1 MHARRSLG
9 QSRCYRRAVV
19 RPAGEGEAKDELT
32 MTTSADTATSDALER
47 DARVVHSTHGEVR
60 PGEIAIGVIIG
71 RTTEFFDFFVY
82 AIASVLVFPAFV
94 FPYLDPLEGTLASFA
109 LFSLAFFGRPL
120 GTFLFTY
127 IDQHHGRG
135 VKLTIALFLLG
146 GSTMAIA
153 LLPSHAQVGAASA
166 WLLGLFRLLQG
177 VALGGA
183 WDGLPSLLALNAP
196 HNKRGFYSM
205 IPQLG
210 APFGLMLACALFA
223 YFLAIL
229 EMQDFLRWGWRYPFF
244 VALALNIVALFA
256 RLRIVATPEF
266 KRLFDSRELQPSPP
280 FETLFAEWRTILLG
294 AFAPLASFALFH
306 LVAVFP
312 LSYNQLFTDSGPV
325 RFLLIEALGA
335 MVFVVAIILSGI
347 LADKVGRRAVLG
359 VSAALIGTFCFAP
372 ILLGFGQF
380 GEGLY
385 LLLGF
390 VLLGLSF
397 GQAAGA
403 VNSSFRQQ
411 YRYTGA
417 AIVSN
422 SAWFIGAGFAPLVAL
437 WLTARFGLWAVGLY
451 LLSGVVCTLGALFFN
466 RSYGQRE
473 IENAE
478 HPAVSD

>member
-1 MHARRSLG
+1 MNS
-9 QSRCYRRAVV
+9 
-19 RPAGEGEAKDELT
+19 
-32 MTTSADTATSDALER
+32 SADSATSTPLER
-47 DARVVHSTHGEVR
+47 DARVVNATYGEVR

-94 FPYLDPLEGTLASFA
+94 FPYLSPVDGTLASFG

-120 GTFLFTY
+120 GTFLFTW

-153 LLPSHAQVGAASA
+153 LLPSYSQVGAASA

-196 HNKRGFYSM
+196 EEKRGWYSM

-210 APFGLMLACALFA
+210 APLGLALACVLFA
-223 YFLAIL
+223 YFLALL
-229 EMQDFLRWGWRYPFF
+229 ETEDFLRWGWRYPFF
-244 VALALNIVALFA
+244 VALALNVVALFA

-280 FETLFAEWRTILLG
+280 FATLFAEWRTILLG

-312 LSYNQLFTDSGPV
+312 LSYNQLFTTSSPV

-335 MVFVVAIILSGI
+335 MVFIMAILASGI

-359 VSAALIGTFCFAP
+359 VSALLIGAFCFAP
-372 ILLGFGQF
+372 VLLGFGQF

-390 VLLGLSF
+390 ILLGLSF

-437 WLTARFGLWAVGLY
+437 WLTANVGLWAVGLY
-451 LLSGVVCTLGALFFN
+451 LLSGVLCTLGALYFN
-466 RSYGQRE
+466 RGYGRRDE
-473 IENAE
+473 ETSA
-478 HPAVSD
+478 HPAIAD

>member
-1 MHARRSLG
+1 MRKVETRALRGPQAR
-9 QSRCYRRAVV
+9 
-19 RPAGEGEAKDELT
+19 E
-32 MTTSADTATSDALER
+32 MTSKMSTAPDSASSAALER
-47 DARVVHSTHGEVR
+47 DARVVHGNGTNVR

-94 FPYLDPLEGTLASFA
+94 FPYLEPLQGTLASFA

-183 WDGLPSLLALNAP
+183 WDGLPSLLALTASKE
-196 HNKRGFYSM
+196 KRGWYSM

-210 APFGLMLACALFA
+210 APLGLALACVLFA
-223 YFLAIL
+223 YFLFL
-229 EMQDFLRWGWRYPFF
+229 LQPEDFLRWGWRYPFF

-266 KRLFDSRELQPSPP
+266 KRLFDNRELQPSPP
-280 FETLFAEWRTILLG
+280 FATLFAEWRVILLG

-312 LSYNQLFTDSGPV
+312 LSYNQLFTTESPV
-325 RFLLIEALGA
+325 RFLVIEGLGA
-335 MVFVVAIILSGI
+335 LVCAGAILASGV

-403 VNSSFRQQ
+403 VNGSFRQQ

-437 WLTARFGLWAVGLY
+437 WLTAEFGLCAVGLY
-451 LLSGVVCTLGALFFN
+451 LLSGVICTLGALLIN
-466 RSYGQRE
+466 REWGKRHGD
-473 IENAE
+473 AE
-478 HPAVSD
+478 PELAIGD